1 MDKMEILTALL
12 VGIWIFIPA
21 YAANLA
27 APLPKGEKR
36 MDFGKKLG
44 KKDLLGAGKTWEGFL
59 FAVLLG
65 TLAGVIQVSGYEFL
79 NGYAL
84 QAGFSLPQLSYTAV
98 FFIALG
104 SMCGDVVASFFKRR
118 VGFERGKS
126 VILLDQLD
134 FILGG
139 LVAAYFFLTLQPLPL
154 FLVLVITPVLHYGF
168 NLLGYELGY
177 KEVPW

>member
-1 MDKMEILTALL
+1 MDKMGIITALL
-12 VGIWIFIPA
+12 TGIWIFIPA

-27 APLPKGEKR
+27 APLPKGDKR
-36 MDFGKKLG
+36 MDFGKSLNG
-44 KKDLLGAGKTWEGFL
+44 RDLLGAGKTWEGFIFGGL
-59 FAVLLG
+59 VGTFAGL
-65 TLAGVIQVSGYEFL
+65 IQIYIHKGL
-79 NGYAL
+79 NAYAL
-84 QAGFSLPQLSYTAV
+84 QAGFSLPELGYSAI
-98 FFIALG
+98 FFIAFAA
-104 SMCGDVVASFFKRR
+104 MAGDVVASFFKRR

-139 LVAAYFFLTLQPLPL
+139 MVAAYFFLTLPLLPVVC
-154 FLVLVITPVLHYGF
+154 VLVITPILHYGF